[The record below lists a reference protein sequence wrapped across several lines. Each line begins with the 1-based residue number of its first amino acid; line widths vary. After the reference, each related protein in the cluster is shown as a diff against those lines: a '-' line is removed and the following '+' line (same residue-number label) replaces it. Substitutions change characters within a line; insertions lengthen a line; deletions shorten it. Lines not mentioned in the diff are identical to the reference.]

1 MALSLCIS
9 ISFRRSKVAM
19 GIPGVMARYVMR
31 WFTWY
36 MKIVTAW
43 RPHNDRWSAVEI
55 ENE

>member
-31 WFTWY
+31 WSTWY